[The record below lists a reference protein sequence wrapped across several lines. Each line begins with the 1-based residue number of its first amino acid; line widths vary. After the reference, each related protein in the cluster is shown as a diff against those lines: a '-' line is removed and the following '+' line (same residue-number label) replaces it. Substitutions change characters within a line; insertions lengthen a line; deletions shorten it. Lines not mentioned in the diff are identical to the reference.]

1 MAAAQSLWPSSSE
14 RVRAAEAATAAQASA
29 ADAGEHLLHLYDDG
43 DQFGALLAEFVATGI
58 ANGEATIVIATTPHL
73 AALDDALRDRN
84 IDVGAMLLQNRY
96 LPLDAGAALEK
107 FMRDGQP
114 DAGLF
119 LRMVTDLMERAR
131 RGGCRVRAFGEM
143 VALLWARGEQ
153 AATLRLEHLWH
164 ALCRREGLLLL
175 CAYPRAAFAG
185 GRRPAL
191 AAIGAAHS
199 REVRLA

>member
-1 MAAAQSLWPSSSE
+1 MKL
-14 RVRAAEAATAAQASA
+14 AEAEATVAGVGVAPH
-29 ADAGEHLLHLYDDG
+29 DGEHLLHLYDDNER
-43 DQFGALLAEFVATGI
+43 FATALAEFVATGI

-73 AALDDALRDRN
+73 AELDDALRERN

-114 DAGLF
+114 DATLF
-119 LRMVTDLMERAR
+119 LRMVSDLMQRAR

-143 VALLWARGEQ
+143 VALLWARGEH

-164 ALCRREGLLLL
+164 ALCQREGLLLL
-175 CAYPRAAFAG
+175 CAYPRG
-185 GRRPAL
+185 GFTPGSDAAL

-199 REVRLA
+199 REVRFD

>member
-1 MAAAQSLWPSSSE
+1 VKLAEADTAAAGALAPPDS
-14 RVRAAEAATAAQASA
+14 
-29 ADAGEHLLHLYDDG
+29 EHLLHLYDD
-43 DQFGALLAEFVATGI
+43 DERFANLLVEFVASGI

-73 AALDDALRDRN
+73 AALDDALRERN

-96 LPLDAGAALEK
+96 LPLDAGAALEA

-119 LRMVTDLMERAR
+119 LRMVTDLLQRAR

-143 VALLWARGEQ
+143 VALLWARGEH

-164 ALCRREGLLLL
+164 ALCHQEKLVLL
-175 CAYPRAAFAG
+175 CAYPRACFGAG
-185 GRRPAL
+185 SGHAL
-191 AAIGAAHS
+191 AAIHNAHS
-199 REVRLA
+199 REVLLA